1 MIAIDSYIK
10 KKLVN
15 LWLRLFDARLLQFI
29 CISKGSAVYSN
40 TYIGYGT
47 RINGQ
52 IVIKGSG
59 SLGIGKYC
67 ALGDKIRI
75 ITSNHDIN
83 RLSLQYALQRRISQH
98 CFHSPKKN
106 VLIGNNVWIGDCVII
121 LPGVHIGDG
130 AVVGAGSVVT
140 KDVPPFSIFAGNPA
154 KIIKY
159 RYSTEIVNV
168 LSSLKWWDWPVPKM
182 IRNKWLFDSDLT
194 ALKPDEIVDFLK
206 QT

>member
-10 KKLVN
+10 KKIIN
-15 LWLRLFDARLLQFI
+15 LWLMLLGAKLPQSI
-29 CISKGSAVYSN
+29 YISKGSTVCSN

-52 IVIKGSG
+52 IIIKGSG
-59 SLGIGKYC
+59 ALEIGKYC
-67 ALGDKIRI
+67 ALGGEIRL
-75 ITSNHDIN
+75 ITSNHDIKTLN
-83 RLSLQYALQRRISQH
+83 LQYALQRRISQH
-98 CFHSPKKN
+98 SFHSPKKN
-106 VLIGNNVWIGDCVII
+106 VQIGNNVWIGDCAIV

-140 KDVPPFSIFAGNPA
+140 KDVPPFSVFAGNPA
-154 KIIKY
+154 RIITY
-159 RYSTEIVNV
+159 RYSTEIVNI

-194 ALKPDEIVDFLK
+194 SLKPEEIVGFLK
-206 QT
+206 Q